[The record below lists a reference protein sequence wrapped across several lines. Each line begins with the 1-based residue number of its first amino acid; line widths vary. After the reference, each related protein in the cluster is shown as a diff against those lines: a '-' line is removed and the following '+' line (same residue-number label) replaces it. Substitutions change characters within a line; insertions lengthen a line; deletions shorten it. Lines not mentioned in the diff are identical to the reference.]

1 MRFFFINF
9 IVTLSA
15 YAFTSFVY
23 STQAIIVPR
32 ICLMW
37 ASPVLGMLIA
47 SFLTRVAFLGSAFAA
62 QALAMY
68 IVSAIYCLVYHEKT
82 PVETLQYVTTA
93 YFLPGAIIAFFAGIF
108 TKRILGTAKGLKR
121 K

>member
-1 MRFFFINF
+1 MRFFLTNF

-23 STQAIIVPR
+23 PSQATIVPR
-32 ICLMW
+32 ICLLW

-47 SFLTRVAFLGSAFAA
+47 SFLARIALLGSAFGA

-68 IVSAIYCLVYHEKT
+68 IVTGIYCLVYHEKR
-82 PVETLQYVTTA
+82 PIDTLQYVTTA
-93 YFLPGAIIAFFAGIF
+93 YFLPGAVMAFWAGVFA
-108 TKRILGTAKGLKR
+108 KRVLGTAKGLEKQ
-121 K
+121 

>member
-1 MRFFFINF
+1 MGFFLTNF

-23 STQAIIVPR
+23 PSQATIVPR

-37 ASPVLGMLIA
+37 ASPVLGVLIA
-47 SFLTRVAFLGSAFAA
+47 SLLTRVALLGSAFGA

-68 IVSAIYCLVYHEKT
+68 IVSGIYCLVYHEKT
-82 PVETLQYVTTA
+82 PIETLQYVTTA
-93 YFLPGAIIAFFAGIF
+93 YFLPGAAMAFLAGIF
-108 TKRILGTAKGLKR
+108 TKRVLGTAKGLK
-121 K
+121 KQ